1 MDRKTRAE
9 NAGGGMSSRTR
20 TAVWLSLAIMPVW
33 AHAQIYVCKDANG
46 RTMTSDR
53 PIPECAARPMRELG
67 NNGVTRREI
76 AAPLTAAQKHQ
87 REIEADRLRSEAE
100 AALEVRRR
108 DLAMLER
115 FRSEGEINAARK
127 RAIEDIQE
135 NIKRETV
142 TLALAEKSLKEAQV
156 ESEGRKG
163 KNGVALLP
171 TRRFEEAKATVASQN
186 DLIREQKSNLLK
198 VDIWFDET
206 LKRYRELNGAVA
218 GQ

>member
-1 MDRKTRAE
+1 MTRSAF
-9 NAGGGMSSRTR
+9 
-20 TAVWLSLAIMPVW
+20 WLTLAIVPALV
-33 AHAQIYVCKDANG
+33 HAQIYICKDANG
-46 RTMTSDR
+46 RTLTSDR

-67 NNGVTRREI
+67 SNGVTRREI

-87 REIEADRLRSEAE
+87 REVDNDRLHSESE

-115 FRSEGEINAARK
+115 FRSETEINAARE

-135 NIKRETV
+135 NLKRETV
-142 TLALAEKSLKEAQV
+142 TLALAEKNLKEAEQ
-156 ESEGRKG
+156 ESDGRKG
-163 KNGVALLP
+163 KKGVALLP
-171 TRRFEEAKATVASQN
+171 TRRFEDAKATVASEN
-186 DLIREQKSNLLK
+186 DLIRQQKSNLLK

-206 LKRYRELNGAVA
+206 LKRYRELNGAVV

>member
-1 MDRKTRAE
+1 MKKMTRSAF
-9 NAGGGMSSRTR
+9 
-20 TAVWLSLAIMPVW
+20 WLTLAIVPALV
-33 AHAQIYVCKDANG
+33 HAQIYICKDANG
-46 RTMTSDR
+46 RTLTSDR

-67 NNGVTRREI
+67 SNGVTRREI

-87 REIEADRLRSEAE
+87 REVDNDRLHSESE

-115 FRSEGEINAARK
+115 FRSETEINAARE

-135 NIKRETV
+135 NLKRETV
-142 TLALAEKSLKEAQV
+142 TLALAEKNLKEAEQ
-156 ESEGRKG
+156 ESDGRKG
-163 KNGVALLP
+163 KKGVALLP
-171 TRRFEEAKATVASQN
+171 TRRFEDAKATVASEN
-186 DLIREQKSNLLK
+186 DLIRQQKSNLLK

-206 LKRYRELNGAVA
+206 LKRYRELNGAVV